1 MRGKLTCITGWLFV
15 MAATSCQ
22 PDEFSL
28 TKPDADQFVAMLKDG
43 SYAEKFGYQLPDFS
57 MAQIDRLMHY
67 VNDTTAITMFPG
79 NPISSKHT
87 DPKILN
93 ECLMWTIDG
102 IRFGVKYPS
111 LEAVLVDTLRYSES
125 TGYARF
131 SGKELQVVSGWY
143 TTWHEEYKQNASE
156 VLKKKDLFEQ
166 TSYRWN

>member
-1 MRGKLTCITGWLFV
+1 MTH
-15 MAATSCQ
+15 
-22 PDEFSL
+22 
-28 TKPDADQFVAMLKDG
+28 
-43 SYAEKFGYQLPDFS
+43 
-57 MAQIDRLMHY
+57 IDRLMRY
-67 VNDTTAITMFPG
+67 LDDTTAIAMFPG

-93 ECLMWTIDG
+93 ECLLWTIDG

-111 LEAVLVDTLRYSES
+111 LVAVLVDTLTYTET

-143 TTWHEEYKQNASE
+143 TAWHAAYKQNPSE
-156 VLKKKDLFEQ
+156 ALKKKDLFER